1 MTAASRG
8 VPIPSATCE
17 NGVGEGTKH
26 DVWTWDIMGEWGM
39 SAIDL
44 KCFFGRVLM
53 KDHRI
58 I

>member
-1 MTAASRG
+1 VTAASRG

-26 DVWTWDIMGEWGM
+26 DVGTWDIM